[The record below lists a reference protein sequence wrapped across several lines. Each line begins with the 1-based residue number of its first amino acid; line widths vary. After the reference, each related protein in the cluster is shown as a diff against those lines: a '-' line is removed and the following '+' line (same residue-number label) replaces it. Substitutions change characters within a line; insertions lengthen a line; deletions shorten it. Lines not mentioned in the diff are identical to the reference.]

1 MSIKIVIANQKGG
14 VGKTTTALAL
24 KDILAGIG
32 YKVLLIDCD
41 PQCNASDC
49 CGAVWEDKATL
60 GDLLLDEN
68 FNVIQ
73 HSSGGDIVSGDPAL
87 KEAPVM
93 LTGVAASYKLREAM
107 PVIGKNYDFCI
118 LDTGP
123 SLNVLLTNALTAAD
137 YVVIPITADRF
148 SAQGLIQLSQ
158 TISDVRKY
166 TNPEIKVIGLLL
178 TKHQERINIGK
189 DFLSAIPEYE
199 ALLNTKL
206 FSSKIRLTVNVR
218 NAQANKM
225 SLKSYNQDMTAYQDY
240 CAFTNELLERIKHDK
255 QNSSK

>member
-107 PVIGKNYDFCI
+107 PVI
-118 LDTGP
+118 
-123 SLNVLLTNALTAAD
+123 
-137 YVVIPITADRF
+137 
-148 SAQGLIQLSQ
+148 
-158 TISDVRKY
+158 
-166 TNPEIKVIGLLL
+166 
-178 TKHQERINIGK
+178 
-189 DFLSAIPEYE
+189 
-199 ALLNTKL
+199 
-206 FSSKIRLTVNVR
+206 
-218 NAQANKM
+218 
-225 SLKSYNQDMTAYQDY
+225 
-240 CAFTNELLERIKHDK
+240 
-255 QNSSK
+255 